1 MFSSLFLTKISFYVI
16 CLSKIGLRIRC
27 IHLWMN
33 RDCGCLYE
41 IRMYIR
47 TKRALARYL
56 EKSIWRIV
64 ARESGALT
72 PLRISWRITSYRQA
86 IVDMYVYM
94 FFRFL
99 LKDRKDSC
107 SFLCWLEKLYQWR
120 FFVCDEEEN
129 YYRGWNV
136 LLLLHNFPFPLLF

>member
-27 IHLWMN
+27 IYLWMN

-41 IRMYIR
+41 IRMYER
-47 TKRALARYL
+47 NVHWLL

-99 LKDRKDSC
+99 LKDRKDSS

-120 FFVCDEEEN
+120 FFVSDEEEN